1 MKKLLVSGA
10 LTALL
15 LPAFAM
21 AAYNDVSLTS
31 DTTLSVGG
39 VSVTVAA
46 SGATIESIV
55 VSADSFVATLLP
67 GSSMTVRS
75 TALRPLNLTTSNLN
89 GSYSSECTDTYSSV
103 TATFPAGFSGTVD
116 VTITPDSSTTCTAA
130 STATASTGSNGPVAS
145 SGGGGGGGGGYTP
158 TPPPT
163 PTPVP
168 GDTNALI
175 ATLQAQIQVLLAQL
189 AALGGSPSVSFS
201 RDLEIGST
209 GSDVKALQVWLNT
222 HGYVIASSGPGSSG
236 NETTKFGGLTRAA
249 LAKFQKAVGISPAV
263 GYFGPKTRADIAAHP

>member
-1 MKKLLVSGA
+1 MKKLLA
-10 LTALL
+10 LFSTVAIITPSL
-15 LPAFAM
+15 AFA
-21 AAYNDVSLTS
+21 AFNDVNLTS

-39 VSVTVAA
+39 VSVTVDA
-46 SGATIESIV
+46 SGATLESIV
-55 VSADSFVATLLP
+55 VSADSFVATLVP

-145 SGGGGGGGGGYTP
+145 SGGGGGGYTP